1 MCRERRNGFS
11 VGAKVDQVDLEVEH
25 IARAFFAARQ
35 ETGAWEDA
43 SRSLK
48 HEFRLYA
55 RHAIRMLE
63 RRQEQVQW
71 VEPETPPVRALES
84 A

>member
-1 MCRERRNGFS
+1 M
-11 VGAKVDQVDLEVEH
+11 DLEVEH
-25 IARAFFAARQ
+25 IARAFFTAWH
-35 ETGAWEDA
+35 ETEAWENA

-55 RHAIRMLE
+55 RKAISMVDRP
-63 RRQEQVQW
+63 QEQMQR
-71 VEPETPPVRALES
+71 VELEASPVKVLEN

>member
-1 MCRERRNGFS
+1 M
-11 VGAKVDQVDLEVEH
+11 GAKVNQVNLEVEH
-25 IARAFFAARQ
+25 IARAFFAAWHGT
-35 ETGAWEDA
+35 EAWEDA

-55 RHAIRMLE
+55 RQAISMLE
-63 RRQEQVQW
+63 RRQEQVQR
-71 VEPETPPVRALES
+71 VELEVSPVRVLET

>member
-1 MCRERRNGFS
+1 M
-11 VGAKVDQVDLEVEH
+11 GAKVDQVDLEVEH

-35 ETGAWEDA
+35 GTGAWEDA

-55 RHAIRMLE
+55 KHAIRMLE
-63 RRQEQVQW
+63 KRQEQVQP
-71 VEPETPPVRALES
+71 VERKAPPVRALET

>member
-1 MCRERRNGFS
+1 M
-11 VGAKVDQVDLEVEH
+11 DQVDLEVEH
-25 IARAFFAARQ
+25 IARAFFAAWHGT
-35 ETGAWEDA
+35 EAWENA

-55 RHAIRMLE
+55 RQAISMLE
-63 RRQEQVQW
+63 KRQEQVQR
-71 VEPETPPVRALES
+71 VELDASPIRILEI

>member
-1 MCRERRNGFS
+1 M
-11 VGAKVDQVDLEVEH
+11 GAKVNQVDLEVEH
-25 IARAFFAARQ
+25 IARAFFAARHGA
-35 ETGAWEDA
+35 EAWENA

-55 RHAIRMLE
+55 RQAISMLE
-63 RRQEQVQW
+63 KRQKQMQR
-71 VEPETPPVRALES
+71 VELETSPVRVLET

>member
-1 MCRERRNGFS
+1 M
-11 VGAKVDQVDLEVEH
+11 GAKVDQVDLEIEH

-35 ETGAWEDA
+35 EIGAWENA
-43 SRSLK
+43 SRTQK

-55 RHAIRMLE
+55 RQAIRMLE
-63 RRQEQVQW
+63 RRQEQVQK
-71 VEPETPPVRALES
+71 VEREAPPVRTLES

>member
-1 MCRERRNGFS
+1 
-11 VGAKVDQVDLEVEH
+11 VGAKVNQVDLEVEH
-25 IARAFFAARQ
+25 IARAFFAAWH
-35 ETGAWEDA
+35 GAAAWEDA

-55 RHAIRMLE
+55 RQAISMLE
-63 RRQEQVQW
+63 KRQEQMQP
-71 VEPETPPVRALES
+71 VEPDASPVRALET

>member
-1 MCRERRNGFS
+1 
-11 VGAKVDQVDLEVEH
+11 VGAKVEQVDLEVEH
-25 IARAFFAARQ
+25 IAQAFFTAWHGTA
-35 ETGAWEDA
+35 AWENA

-55 RHAIRMLE
+55 RQAISMME
-63 RRQEQVQW
+63 KRQEHVHR
-71 VEPETPPVRALES
+71 VELEVSPVRILET

>member
-1 MCRERRNGFS
+1 MN
-11 VGAKVDQVDLEVEH
+11 LEVEH
-25 IARAFFAARQ
+25 IARAFFAAWHGT
-35 ETGAWEDA
+35 EAWENA

-55 RHAIRMLE
+55 RQAISMVE
-63 RRQEQVQW
+63 RRQEQVHR
-71 VEPETPPVRALES
+71 VELEVSPVRILET

>member
-1 MCRERRNGFS
+1 M
-11 VGAKVDQVDLEVEH
+11 GAKVDQVDLEVEH
-25 IARAFFAARQ
+25 IARAFFAARH
-35 ETGAWEDA
+35 ETEAWENA

-55 RHAIRMLE
+55 RQAISMVE
-63 RRQEQVQW
+63 RRQEQVQR
-71 VEPETPPVRALES
+71 VELEISPVRILET